1 MQTAVQTAQVCDA
14 TGDAIKYKRPAT
26 NTLITFKW
34 IVFLKLL
41 YCKPLKQPVMKKVSA
56 TLYLLFFYCFTIP
69 FIGYTQTES
78 NNISISDKSENYEF
92 VKGTVKTPVLVKEKT
107 TTTFKCNGYR
117 TSIPFVEFYD
127 DNTTIDN
134 VTVYVNGDKSKD
146 IKPAYSYYS
155 VNDIFYSDARICYLQ
170 LPLEKKNSESQVAVE
185 KTLNDPRYL
194 TTVYF
199 SEMYAVENKQVV
211 FKVPRWMNI
220 EIKEFNF
227 PATGITKNVQQTA
240 DATIYTYTAKNIGAR
255 KNNSYA
261 PGPSYIY
268 PHLLI
273 MTKSAQPDGL
283 PAATYFKNL
292 QEQYNWYK
300 SLVKQIGNDP
310 ASFKEKVTEIVKDKK
325 TDAEKIQAVYNWVQG
340 NIRYIAFEDGIAG
353 FKPEKAQEVFRRK
366 YGDCKGMANLT
377 TEMLKVL
384 GYDARLCWIGTN
396 HIAYDY
402 STPSLAVDN
411 HMICALKLNGKF
423 QFLDATEKY
432 IGYGE
437 YAERIQ
443 GRQVLIE
450 DGDKYILEKIPVPA
464 GTQNTQTAKQVL
476 KIEASNITGSVDLN
490 YKGESKE
497 YMLFQLNS
505 ITQQKRDAAL
515 QQYLAD
521 NNNNYKIENV
531 KTEGLQDWNTD
542 LSIKYDLQYTNAVTE
557 FGDEKY
563 IDVDVKKEFAGMN
576 IDTARKQD
584 YLMPYKYHISNIT
597 ELQLPEGFTVAE
609 LPKPLEIKNS
619 TYSFDI
625 KYELTGNKL
634 VYKKEMLIL
643 NPLIKVNQFSTWN
656 SDISKLNNFYNEQI
670 TLKKR

>member
-1 MQTAVQTAQVCDA
+1 
-14 TGDAIKYKRPAT
+14 
-26 NTLITFKW
+26 
-34 IVFLKLL
+34 
-41 YCKPLKQPVMKKVSA
+41 MKKAFSA
-56 TLYLLFFYCFTIP
+56 LYPWILMCVLVPNVNFA
-69 FIGYTQTES
+69 QTES
-78 NNISISDKSENYEF
+78 NNISISDKSATYEF
-92 VKGTVKTPVLVKEKT
+92 VKGTVNSPVLVKEKIT
-107 TTTFKCNGYR
+107 TTYKCNGYR
-117 TSIPFVEFYD
+117 TNIPFVEFYD
-127 DNTTIDN
+127 DNTSIEN

-155 VNDIFYSDARICYLQ
+155 VNDIFYSDARICYLE

-194 TTVYF
+194 TSVYF
-199 SEMYAVENKQVV
+199 SEMYTVENMQLV
-211 FKVPRWMNI
+211 FKVPKWVNI

-227 PATGITKNVQQTA
+227 PAKGITKNIEQNA
-240 DATIYTYTAKNIGAR
+240 DATIYSYTAKNIGAR
-255 KNNSYA
+255 KNNNYA

-273 MTKSAQPDGL
+273 MTKSAQPEGL
-283 PAATYFKNL
+283 PATTYFKNL

-310 ASFKEKVTEIVKDKK
+310 ATFKDKVNEIVKDKK
-325 TDAEKIQAVYNWVQG
+325 TDAEKIQAVYSWMQA

-353 FKPEKAQEVFRRK
+353 FKPEKAQEVYRRK

-423 QFLDATEKY
+423 SFLDATEKY

-450 DGDKYILEKIPVPA
+450 DGAKYILEKIPVPA
-464 GTQNTQTAKQVL
+464 GTQNTQTVKQVL
-476 KIEASNITGSVDLN
+476 KIEAAAITGNVELN

-505 ITQQKRDAAL
+505 ITQQNRDAAL
-515 QQYLAD
+515 VQYLGD
-521 NNNNYKIENV
+521 NNNNYKIDNI
-531 KTEGLQDWNTD
+531 KTDGLQDWNKD
-542 LSIKYDLQYTNAVTE
+542 LSIKYDLQYANAVTE

-563 IDVDVKKEFAGMN
+563 IDVDIKKEFGGLN

-584 YLMPYKYHISNIT
+584 YLMPYKFHISNIT
-597 ELQLPEGFTVAE
+597 ELQLPDGFTVAE

-619 TYSFDI
+619 TYSFDLR
-625 KYELTGNKL
+625 YALNGNKL
-634 VYKKEMLIL
+634 VYKKELMIL
-643 NPLIKVNQFSTWN
+643 NPLIKVNQFNTWN
-656 SDISKLNNFYNEQI
+656 ADNAKLNNFYNEQI

>member
-1 MQTAVQTAQVCDA
+1 
-14 TGDAIKYKRPAT
+14 
-26 NTLITFKW
+26 
-34 IVFLKLL
+34 
-41 YCKPLKQPVMKKVSA
+41 MKKAFSA
-56 TLYLLFFYCFTIP
+56 LYPWILMCVLVPNVNFA
-69 FIGYTQTES
+69 QTES
-78 NNISISDKSENYEF
+78 NNISISDKSATYEF
-92 VKGTVKTPVLVKEKT
+92 VKGTVNSPVLVKEKIT
-107 TTTFKCNGYR
+107 TIYKCNGYR
-117 TSIPFVEFYD
+117 TNIPFVEFYD
-127 DNTTIDN
+127 DNTSIDN

-155 VNDIFYSDARICYLQ
+155 VNDIFYSDARICYLE

-194 TTVYF
+194 TSVYF
-199 SEMYAVENKQVV
+199 SEMYTVENMQLV
-211 FKVPRWMNI
+211 FKVPKWVNI

-227 PATGITKNVQQTA
+227 PAKGITKNIEQNA
-240 DATIYTYTAKNIGAR
+240 DATIYRYTAKNIGAR
-255 KNNSYA
+255 KNNNYA

-273 MTKSAQPDGL
+273 MTKSAQPEGL
-283 PAATYFKNL
+283 PATTYFKNL

-310 ASFKEKVTEIVKDKK
+310 ATFKDKVNEIVKDKK
-325 TDAEKIQAVYNWVQG
+325 TDAEKIQAVYSWMQA

-353 FKPEKAQEVFRRK
+353 FKPEKAQEVYRRK

-423 QFLDATEKY
+423 SFLDATEKY

-450 DGDKYILEKIPVPA
+450 DGAKYILEKIPVPA
-464 GTQNTQTAKQVL
+464 GTQNTQTVKQVL
-476 KIEASNITGSVDLN
+476 KIEAAAITGNVELN

-505 ITQQKRDAAL
+505 ITQQNRDAAL
-515 QQYLAD
+515 VQYLGD
-521 NNNNYKIENV
+521 NNNNYKIDNI
-531 KTEGLQDWNTD
+531 KTDGLQDWNKD
-542 LSIKYDLQYTNAVTE
+542 LSIKYDLQYANAVTE

-563 IDVDVKKEFAGMN
+563 IDVDIKKEFGGLN

-584 YLMPYKYHISNIT
+584 YLMPYKFHISNIT
-597 ELQLPEGFTVAE
+597 ELQLPDGFTVAE

-619 TYSFDI
+619 TYSFDLR
-625 KYELTGNKL
+625 YELSGNKL
-634 VYKKEMLIL
+634 VYKKELMIL
-643 NPLIKVNQFSTWN
+643 NPLIKVNQFNTWN
-656 SDISKLNNFYNEQI
+656 ADNAKLNNFYNEQI

>member
-1 MQTAVQTAQVCDA
+1 
-14 TGDAIKYKRPAT
+14 
-26 NTLITFKW
+26 
-34 IVFLKLL
+34 
-41 YCKPLKQPVMKKVSA
+41 MKKA
-56 TLYLLFFYCFTIP
+56 FFALYPWILLCVLVPNISFA
-69 FIGYTQTES
+69 QTES
-78 NNISISDKSENYEF
+78 NNISISDKSATYEF
-92 VKGTVKTPVLVKEKT
+92 VKGTVNSPVLVKEKIT
-107 TTTFKCNGYR
+107 TTYKCNGYR
-117 TSIPFVEFYD
+117 TNIPFVEFYD
-127 DNTTIDN
+127 DNTSIDN

-194 TTVYF
+194 TSVYF
-199 SEMYAVENKQVV
+199 SEMYTVENMQLV
-211 FKVPRWMNI
+211 FKVPKWVNI

-227 PATGITKNVQQTA
+227 PAKGITKNIEQNA
-240 DATIYTYTAKNIGAR
+240 DATIYSYTAKNIGAR

-273 MTKSAQPDGL
+273 MTKSAQPEGL
-283 PAATYFKNL
+283 PATTYFKNL

-310 ASFKEKVTEIVKDKK
+310 ATFKDKVNEIVKDKK
-325 TDAEKIQAVYNWVQG
+325 TDAEKIQAVYSWMQA

-377 TEMLKVL
+377 AEMLKVL

-423 QFLDATEKY
+423 SFLDATEKY

-450 DGDKYILEKIPVPA
+450 DGAKYILEKIPVPA
-464 GTQNTQTAKQVL
+464 GTQNTQTVKQVL
-476 KIEASNITGSVDLN
+476 KIEATNITGSIEQN

-505 ITQQKRDAAL
+505 ITQQNRDAAL
-515 QQYLAD
+515 VQYLGD
-521 NNNNYKIENV
+521 NNNNYKIDNV
-531 KTEGLQDWNTD
+531 KTDGLLDWNKD
-542 LSIKYDLQYTNAVTE
+542 LSIKYDLQYANAVTE

-563 IDVDVKKEFAGMN
+563 IDVDIKKEFAGLN

-584 YLMPYKYHISNIT
+584 YLMPYKFHINNTT

-619 TYSFDI
+619 TYSFDLR
-625 KYELTGNKL
+625 YELNGNKL
-634 VYKKEMLIL
+634 LYKKELLIL

-656 SDISKLNNFYNEQI
+656 ADNAKLNNFYNEQI